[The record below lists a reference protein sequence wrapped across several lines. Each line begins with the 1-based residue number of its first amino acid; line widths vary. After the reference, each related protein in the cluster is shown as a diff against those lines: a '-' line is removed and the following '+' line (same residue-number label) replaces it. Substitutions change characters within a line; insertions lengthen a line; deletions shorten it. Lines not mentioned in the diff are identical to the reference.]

1 MNASEKT
8 QSNERFRDQS
18 FQFKG
23 RNVTPSQGEHD
34 FAVDGLMANLEDNP
48 LGRLLSIISQMPE
61 MRDEKLE
68 IARRHIQQPDDVLE
82 AEMDAAMD
90 KVLEELISE

>member
-8 QSNERFRDQS
+8 HADERFSDER

-34 FAVDGLMANLEDNP
+34 FAVDGLMGSLEDNP

-61 MRDEKLE
+61 MRAEKLE
-68 IARRHIQQPDDVLE
+68 IARQRILQPDDVLE

>member
-1 MNASEKT
+1 MNASDKT
-8 QSNERFRDQS
+8 QLNQRFQVDGRDV
-18 FQFKG
+18 
-23 RNVTPSQGEHD
+23 RPLQGEHD
-34 FAVDGLMANLEDNP
+34 FAVDRLMSSLEDNP

-61 MRDEKLE
+61 MRAEKIE
-68 IARRHIQQPDDVLE
+68 TARRHIEQPDEILE